1 VAAAREDAL
10 LLLEESA
17 SAILQSLEPSE
28 RSRLLRR
35 MAHALRRSQVRRITA
50 QKGPDGMPWPKR
62 KPRKE
67 RQAVSRPIRFLYNKG
82 GQTRVAEMRSW
93 RKDGATITGFDREAD
108 DIRTFRRDRIARFFP
123 PQGGTV
129 DPGALDGSLWNEK
142 GKLKV
147 VARKMFLKLKT
158 GSHLTARAEAG
169 EAWGSALLGLF
180 RAVGRDL
187 VDQAFH
193 ARVRCIHLRLDLLGL
208 TLGFFHG
215 LVPFM
220 CPARLTDRGSA
231 NEAELSR
238 CGISPSKAMKK
249 ALARDRGFQL
259 ASLLSDALLQQRG
272 IA

>member
-1 VAAAREDAL
+1 MAAAREDAL

-108 DIRTFRRDRIARFFP
+108 DIRTFRRDRIARFIP

-158 GSHLTARAEAG
+158 GSHLTARADAG
-169 EAWGSALLGLF
+169 EAWVAFTNRANKIAATHHYGLRDRVTPQGPETDYPERPLLGYSQADREALL
-180 RAVGRDL
+180 D
-187 VDQAFH
+187 
-193 ARVRCIHLRLDLLGL
+193 I
-208 TLGFFHG
+208 
-215 LVPFM
+215 
-220 CPARLTDRGSA
+220 
-231 NEAELSR
+231 
-238 CGISPSKAMKK
+238 
-249 ALARDRGFQL
+249 
-259 ASLLSDALLQQRG
+259 LLQHVSR
-272 IA
+272 AL